1 MKKSEGRMRANRRN
15 SVGLVALAMIIV
27 ATGNA
32 WAQAS
37 VDDKDTTERAKAIAL
52 GKQYRWLEAL
62 PLFEDLVQ
70 KAPDDYVLLECLAQ
84 SLINRSVTL
93 KDQDAAGKDLL
104 RAKELLVRA
113 QKLGDHSPL
122 SENLLDLL
130 SALPKN
136 GEYKYADKVDV
147 EAAIKAG
154 EAAFARTDYDEA
166 IKNYKHAL
174 ELDPK
179 SYAAAL
185 FVGDSYFATKRFSQ
199 AGEWYDLAAQI
210 DPNRE
215 TAYRYHADMLT
226 KQGDLE
232 GARTL
237 SIEAVIAD
245 PYNTIPWRGLTAW
258 AKSSHAPLNQ
268 VHMDIGSKATPD
280 GENKMSITV
289 DPNQPADVG
298 AVWLA
303 YSGTRVLW
311 YQGRF
316 KKEFPQEPQYR
327 HSLAE
332 ETDALTTAAKVAE
345 ELAGKSTNGLIA
357 KDVNLQLLMRLY
369 HEQMLEPYILLSAP
383 DQGIAQDYAEYRAK
397 NRAKLEEYLGRFVAP
412 ERAKVL

>member
-1 MKKSEGRMRANRRN
+1 
-15 SVGLVALAMIIV
+15 
-27 ATGNA
+27 
-32 WAQAS
+32 
-37 VDDKDTTERAKAIAL
+37 
-52 GKQYRWLEAL
+52 
-62 PLFEDLVQ
+62 
-70 KAPDDYVLLECLAQ
+70 LAQ

-93 KDQDAAGKDLL
+93 KDPEAAGKDLL
-104 RAKELLVRA
+104 RAKELLIRA
-113 QKLGDHSPL
+113 QHLGDHSPL

-136 GEYKYADKVDV
+136 GEYKYADEVDV

-215 TAYRYHADMLT
+215 TAYRYHADMLA

-245 PYNTIPWRGLTAW
+245 PYNAIPWRGLTAW
-258 AKSSHAPLNQ
+258 ANSSHVPLYQ
-268 VHMDIGSKATPD
+268 VHIDTGSKAAPD
-280 GENKMSITV
+280 GENKMAITV
-289 DPNQPADVG
+289 DPNQPAGVG

-316 KKEFPQEPQYR
+316 KKEFPQESQYR

-345 ELAGKSTNGLIA
+345 ELAGKSTSSPIA
-357 KDVNLQLLMRLY
+357 KDDNLQLLMRLY
-369 HEQMLEPYILLSAP
+369 QEQMLEPYVLLSAP
-383 DQGIAQDYAEYRAK
+383 DQGIAEDYPEYRAK
-397 NRAKLEEYLGRFVAP
+397 NRAKLQDYLGRFVAP
-412 ERAKVL
+412 ERPKTP